1 MKIKTILFFAFFVF
15 IVSCAPQV
23 TVTPEATVTLPPVST
38 PTLHPDFIALQ
49 ESIAASSGRF
59 SLHADGQLYDGDTPI
74 PGVIVMPD
82 GKMVLTVDGDKEIVV
97 LPNGYDFDDD
107 EGFTV
112 KGMEYDEET
121 GAWVEVNETVTIGGV
136 VMTLDE
142 NGVVTEMQA
151 TGKEEEQAE
160 KLFPFDATNLGFA
173 EGETVL
179 MMLDD
184 KLTIVDADDHS
195 RIIAQW
201 GMSDTTG
208 RTEIIYDFSQM
219 VDENG
224 ENVLLKVGFL
234 EPMSGGVPKDKE
246 NAFERSKDLHDNFAS
261 QILIDIASKGNRG
274 FHSSG
279 VITPFDIFSQDRKNA
294 VFGYLVA
301 VDNKKD
307 IPLSEID
314 RSEGVFVFKLS
325 NGEFASV
332 TVVNFEATLRGGKV
346 K

>member
-1 MKIKTILFFAFFVF
+1 MKIKTILFFALFVF

-82 GKMVLTVDGDKEIVV
+82 GKMMLTVDGDKEIVL
-97 LPNGYDFDDD
+97 LPNGYDFDDE

-112 KGMEYDEET
+112 KGMVYDEET
-121 GAWVEVNETVTIGGV
+121 GSWVEVNETVTIGGV

-142 NGVVTEMQA
+142 NGVVTKMEA
-151 TGKEEEQAE
+151 TGTEEEQAE

-201 GMSDTTG
+201 GVSDTTG
-208 RTEIIYDFSQM
+208 KTAMIYDFAQM
-219 VDENG
+219 VDENR
-224 ENVLLKVGFL
+224 ENVLLKVGWV
-234 EPMSGGVPKDKE
+234 EEMKGRVPKNEHATAQRTESLKE
-246 NAFERSKDLHDNFAS
+246 EFANP
-261 QILIDIASKGNRG
+261 LLLDIAKRLNGANGQQRV
-274 FHSSG
+274 SG
-279 VITPFDIFSQDRKNA
+279 KSVPFSIFSSNGNA
-294 VFGYLVA
+294 LPGFLIAFDKGISDE
-301 VDNKKD
+301 VD
-307 IPLSEID
+307 LT
-314 RSEGVFVFKLS
+314 EGVFVFTHKDGQACELH
-325 NGEFASV
+325 
-332 TVVNFEATLRGGKV
+332 VVNFEADLRSW
-346 K
+346 